1 MALKGAT
8 MLTRK
13 HGLDLLPIELLDNIF
28 NETPNPKIPTSLR
41 LSPETFQEYFI
52 GRGEPRNWGPYFHDP
67 KAKLIQWRPT
77 TVQRRQ
83 LSWQPRV
90 NGPEVF
96 FHEARQVLKRHHLG
110 EPHGLPLTVLQRRYH
125 FQKRLN
131 LRGYDDLDFSDH
143 FNDEIATEL
152 TESFK
157 ESQEK
162 KLQGKEK
169 PTSVKEADNH
179 EATDAAAGTLW
190 TFTHEYDAKVLEGDL
205 FVHVYTRSPVDG
217 EDILDDSRD
226 TRLKALFALRG
237 PTTEGHIG
245 RIPSRGTLP
254 DIAPE
259 VTKGTFRF
267 WRDPGFAEP
276 PPWSRSCERCWTDY
290 TYTIPI
296 SRTERRWAFEL
307 ATYHNLGKCQSPDA
321 EEKPWARLN
330 GMART
335 MRHVMAG
342 TTRERWDGATKDELV
357 DDDSPIK
364 GYAIGTGLGCF
375 PFTHNEAFE
384 QAHELCKT
392 SSVLYDE
399 EEEEEEEDQQWPDIS
414 DGNEALIDEL
424 LEQVDGHG
432 PLRQKINRRDQ
443 EGLLARAIRTA
454 PNNALY
460 LLKIQM
466 ALGLTDYRDIRAAMI
481 NAIKYGN
488 NKNGKVR
495 FNFFQTVL
503 PAHFHLACN
512 PEELKAGVVRR
523 QMENHTLVTSLTVR
537 MASSSHFTKA
547 LFVYYYMA
555 IDPFRGNA
563 KSSSLVY
570 Q

>member
-1 MALKGAT
+1 MQQFLGSRDFIETLSSSDKQNLLLLLEKDLINYFYCFACKQLHPLRPSAAKGWADQDPSY
-8 MLTRK
+8 LECGGTRTDWWDSYK
-13 HGLDLLPIELLDNIF
+13 LLRPPHVL
-28 NETPNPKIPTSLR
+28 PKIPKSLR

-110 EPHGLPLTVLQRRYH
+110 EPHGLPLSVLQRRFH

-143 FNDEIATEL
+143 FSDEVATEL
-152 TESFK
+152 TKSFK
-157 ESQEK
+157 ECQEK
-162 KLQGKEK
+162 KVQGKKK

-190 TFTHEYDAKVLEGDL
+190 KFTHEYDAKVLEGDL
-205 FVHVYTRSPVDG
+205 FVYRRHLISGPVISSDPDEQNLQTEDFTRLLHDLELPICRHVYTRSPVDG
-217 EDILDDSRD
+217 EDVLDDSRD
-226 TRLKALFALRG
+226 NRPKALFALRG

-335 MRHVMAG
+335 MRHVTAG

-384 QAHELCKT
+384 QAHELYKT
-392 SSVLYDE
+392 SSIPFD
-399 EEEEEEEDQQWPDIS
+399 EEEEEDQQWPDR
-414 DGNEALIDEL
+414 
-424 LEQVDGHG
+424 G
-432 PLRQKINRRDQ
+432 PAIVVMGGGQIR
-443 EGLLARAIRTA
+443 IRT
-454 PNNALY
+454 
-460 LLKIQM
+460 
-466 ALGLTDYRDIRAAMI
+466 
-481 NAIKYGN
+481 YGF
-488 NKNGKVR
+488 G
-495 FNFFQTVL
+495 
-503 PAHFHLACN
+503 
-512 PEELKAGVVRR
+512 
-523 QMENHTLVTSLTVR
+523 
-537 MASSSHFTKA
+537 
-547 LFVYYYMA
+547 
-555 IDPFRGNA
+555 D
-563 KSSSLVY
+563 
-570 Q
+570 